1 MCSTLHAMVNFH
13 HKVKF
18 CNLAFEFKNTP
29 CALAC
34 HQKRLIGW
42 KEYAQTCLWLNFPK
56 HNTDII
62 QVACFFRWKIIFNMY
77 NSLATGMS
85 MKEIFKAVSA
95 HDIHEIHSIYIV
107 ASRGYIIYSDR
118 RSGSS
123 VSTAYTI
130 SELPPLSTLRSW
142 PKWGQHFKSAAFRG
156 SETKLFST
164 LSDCSQ
170 QLSPTSALETC
181 IRTRWN
187 YFRVVL
193 SRRIQSTWQSPRWLQ
208 RIPNHHEILI

>member
-18 CNLAFEFKNTP
+18 CNLAFDFKNTP

-85 MKEIFKAVSA
+85 MKKNFKVVPV
-95 HDIHEIHSIYIV
+95 HGIHEIHSFYIV

-118 RSGSS
+118 RSESS
-123 VSTAYTI
+123 VSTSYTI
-130 SELPPLSTLRSW
+130 SEYIPPSTLRTCAKS
-142 PKWGQHFKSAAFRG
+142 GQRFKCAPFGG
-156 SETKLFST
+156 SMTTLLST
-164 LSDCSQ
+164 PSGMCQ
-170 QLSPTSALETC
+170 PVSPTSAVETC
-181 IRTRWN
+181 IRILWN
-187 YFRVVL
+187 DFKFVL
-193 SRRIQSTWQSPRWLQ
+193 SRRIQYIEQSPR
-208 RIPNHHEILI
+208 